1 MHGFFVFLSALFI
14 AMVLVAS
21 LMRWGH
27 QLNLVD
33 IPDERKVHRQI
44 IPRTGGIGMV
54 LGCVAAI
61 FIWMDIGRDISLFL
75 SGILVIACFGLWDD
89 RMDLDYKLKFAGQL
103 LAILIV
109 VAPGCV
115 VIERL
120 SSWGEEALPD
130 WVSLP
135 LTVFFLLG
143 MTNAMNL
150 SDGLD
155 GLAGGLSLL
164 SLACAGV
171 LAALGD
177 ADGLVLLAV
186 AIIGATLG
194 FLRYNTHPAQV
205 FMGDTGSQ
213 FLGFGLGV
221 LVIWLT
227 QKGNTAVAPELP
239 LLIVGLPIIDTLS
252 VMASRIM
259 RRRSP
264 FKPDRKHFHHKLL
277 DLGFDHYEA
286 VLVIYVIQSMFVVS
300 AYLMRY
306 ESAWVILG
314 YYGTLF
320 ILIALFHPLAQA
332 HGWRLRVFGSG
343 HVSLV
348 SKGVRKL
355 YQNRWFARVS
365 YFLVSYLIFGF
376 MLVGTVLADQLPADV
391 GYFAWLIVL
400 VSLLFWLF
408 RLPMAPWVQRLGIY
422 AFAILV
428 TYAAERSQTLLL
440 GGGDD
445 WLKYF
450 FEGLAVLIGV
460 GITYSARYHFS
471 LTPSDFLVIF
481 ILLAVAYLPLFQQL
495 NYARLAVEA
504 AVLLYGVEFV
514 LRRQGAPS
522 LILWSG
528 AMMGFALVGTRV
540 LL

>member
-1 MHGFFVFLSALFI
+1 MLGFFVFLSALFI
-14 AMVLVAS
+14 AMVLVAL

-27 QLNLVD
+27 SLKLVD
-33 IPDERKVHRQI
+33 VPDERKVHGQLV
-44 IPRTGGIGMV
+44 PRTGGIGMV
-54 LGCVAAI
+54 LGFAAAI
-61 FIWMDIGRDISLFL
+61 FIWMDISRDLGLFL
-75 SGILVIACFGLWDD
+75 CGILVIACFGLWDD
-89 RMDLDYKLKFAGQL
+89 RTDLDYRLKFAGQL

-115 VIERL
+115 VIER
-120 SSWGEEALPD
+120 SWGGEALPD

-171 LAALGD
+171 LAALAD
-177 ADGLVLLAV
+177 AGALVLLV
-186 AIIGATLG
+186 LAIIGATFG

-227 QKGNTAVAPELP
+227 QRGNTAIAPELP

-252 VMASRIM
+252 VMASRMM

-264 FKPDRKHFHHKLL
+264 FKPDREHFHHKLL

-286 VLVIYVIQSMFVVS
+286 VLVIYVIQSLFVVS

-306 ESAWVILG
+306 ESAWTILG

-320 ILIALFHPLAQA
+320 VLIALFHPLAKS

-343 HVSLV
+343 HVSLI
-348 SKGVRKL
+348 SKGVRTL
-355 YQNRWFARVS
+355 YRNRWIAKVS
-365 YFLVSYLIFGF
+365 YFCVGYLIFGF
-376 MLVGTVLADQLPADV
+376 MLVGSVLADRLPPDL
-391 GYFAWLIVL
+391 GYFAWIIVL
-400 VSLLFWLF
+400 MSLLFRFF

-428 TYAAERSQTLLL
+428 TYAAESSQSFLLA
-440 GGGDD
+440 GSDD

-450 FEGLAVLIGV
+450 FEGLAVLIGL
-460 GITYSARYHFS
+460 GITHSARYHFS

-495 NYARLAVEA
+495 DYAKLAVEA

-514 LRRQGAPS
+514 LRGQGTPT